1 LTLALD
7 EPAEAD
13 SVFPNG
19 DVQYFIDKD
28 LLKTTGDVNI
38 DFVEAGWRRGFTVS
52 AQNPV
57 SGAGAC
63 SAGGGCGSQGT
74 CS

>member
-1 LTLALD
+1 MALD

-13 SVFPNG
+13 SVFPKD
-19 DVQYFIDKD
+19 DVQYFIDKA
-28 LLKTTGDVNI
+28 LLKTTGDVTI

-57 SGAGAC
+57 AGAEAC
-63 SAGGGCGSQGT
+63 GAGGGCGSQGT

>member
-1 LTLALD
+1 MALD

-19 DVQYFIDKD
+19 SVQYFINKD
-28 LLKTTGDVNI
+28 LLKTTGDVAI

-57 SGAGAC
+57 AGAGAC
-63 SAGGGCGSQGT
+63 GAGGGCGSQGS
-74 CS
+74 CA

>member
-19 DVQYFIDKD
+19 GVQYFIDKE
-28 LLKTTGDVNI
+28 LLKTTGDVAI

-57 SGAGAC
+57 GGAGSCAV
-63 SAGGGCGSQGT
+63 SGGCGSQGS

>member
-1 LTLALD
+1 MTLALD

-19 DVQYFIDKD
+19 SVQYFIDKE
-28 LLKTTGDVNI
+28 LLKKTGNVTI
-38 DFVEAGWRRGFTVS
+38 DFVESGWRRGFTVS

-57 SGAGAC
+57 TGAGSC
-63 SAGGGCGSQGT
+63 SVSGGCGSQGT

>member
-1 LTLALD
+1 MALD
-7 EPAEAD
+7 EPSETD

-19 DVQYFIDKD
+19 NVQYFIDKE
-28 LLKTTGDVNI
+28 LLKTTGDVTI
-38 DFVEAGWRRGFTVS
+38 DFIEAGWRRGFTVN

-57 SGAGAC
+57 AGAGTC
-63 SAGGGCGSQGT
+63 GAGGACGSQGT